1 MTCPY
6 CFYYETGHSSAYDAG
21 EAPPLDL
28 FYDRAVDWGEYLVWQ
43 DEADTG
49 ACLPSADAK
58 DSYDL
63 SGFCNEYATLEGS
76 QFSESGEAS
85 VTTRT
90 GGQFFYA
97 VWNQRDFD
105 QDSVEVRADAKF
117 RRILFLD
124 DYILGDNGGGG
135 TENPAPGSA
144 IGSPA
149 DGASYAAG
157 APISFSGSAADTEGG
172 DLTSSLVWS
181 SDRDGQ
187 SGTGGSFSAVLS
199 SGTHIITSTVS
210 DSGGLTSS
218 NVITLDA
225 AKVGPTAPH
234 SPAQRILSENALPR
248 SI

>member
-28 FYDRAVDWGEYLVWQ
+28 FYDRAVDWGKYLVWQ
-43 DEADTG
+43 DEADTS

-85 VTTRT
+85 VTTSP
-90 GGQFFYA
+90 GGQFFYV

-105 QDSVEVRADAKF
+105 QDSVEVLADAIF

-124 DYILGDNGGGG
+124 NYIPGDDGGGG
-135 TENPAPGSA
+135 TENTAPGSA
-144 IGSPA
+144 VGSPA
-149 DGASYAAG
+149 DGASFAAG
-157 APISFSGSAADTEGG
+157 TAFSFSNLAVDTDDC

-181 SDRDGQ
+181 SDRDG
-187 SGTGGSFSAVLS
+187 
-199 SGTHIITSTVS
+199 
-210 DSGGLTSS
+210 
-218 NVITLDA
+218 
-225 AKVGPTAPH
+225 
-234 SPAQRILSENALPR
+234 
-248 SI
+248 